1 MRSPSRGRSGSQNPS
16 RRYAP
21 RPVDLVTP
29 PEVMSGEDPEAVLR
43 WAQASFPKLAIVA
56 SFQAESSVLIDMAA
70 RIGGPMHV
78 ITLDTG
84 RLPQETHDMIDVVRD
99 RYGIAIEIVA
109 PDAAEVGSLTREHGT
124 NPFYRSVELRRLC
137 CEIRK
142 SRPLARALGGYDAWV
157 TGVRRQQ
164 ATTRSQTQVV
174 TDDHEH
180 PGLVKIAPLAAW
192 SKDQVWAY
200 ITENDVPHHA
210 LYERGYTSIGCA
222 PCTRATAPGEDERA
236 GRWWWEDGAVKECG
250 LHWTPD
256 NRPMPAR

>member
-1 MRSPSRGRSGSQNPS
+1 M
-16 RRYAP
+16 
-21 RPVDLVTP
+21 DLVAP
-29 PEVMSGEDPEAVLR
+29 PEVMSGQDPEAVLR
-43 WAQASFPKLAIVA
+43 WAQASFPRLAIVA

-84 RLPQETHDMIDVVRD
+84 RLPQETHDMIDAVRD
-99 RYGIAIEIVA
+99 RYGIAIEVVA
-109 PDAAEVGSLTREHGT
+109 PDAAEVGALTREHGT
-124 NPFYRSVELRRLC
+124 NPFYQSVELRRLC

-142 SRPLARALGGYDAWV
+142 SRPLAGALSGYDAWV
-157 TGVRRQQ
+157 TGLRRQQ
-164 ATTRSQTQVV
+164 AQTRSETQVV

-180 PGLVKIAPLAAW
+180 AGLTKIAPLAAW
-192 SKDQVWAY
+192 SREQVWAY
-200 ITENDVPHHA
+200 IKENDVPHHA
-210 LYERGYTSIGCA
+210 LYDRGYTSIGCA
-222 PCTRATAPGEDERA
+222 PCTRATGPGEDERA